1 MSDLGCLEAVLA
13 GGLIGQSATG
23 CTANKWSWARGFLGF
38 TAPDQDQAL
47 GDENKRDGCTD
58 RGDVAPGLDFK
69 DCPVA
74 SRLPGQS
81 LRKLK
86 R

>member
-58 RGDVAPGLDFK
+58 RGDVAPDLTSRISRFRAGCLAKAF
-69 DCPVA
+69 A
-74 SRLPGQS
+74 S
-81 LRKLK
+81 
-86 R
+86 